1 MIKHFTYFYFLTLL
15 FFSTSIKAQIEK
27 LTVETYYISDLNDAT
42 DTINGSVRLLET
54 GSKTYRVYVDL
65 KPGYKIKSIYGDHN
79 HPLKITSTS
88 NFYNNIDRPNAN
100 FGYLINNGW
109 FSANPTIALD
119 SWLTLGL
126 ATKTQNGILKTE
138 DPNGSLIGGVN
149 NSGGTASIP
158 SGLLINNDATAGI
171 PLTVQDGL
179 VTKTTTVTQWID
191 NGFKDFTGIDSTVF
205 GPVKIGSQFITTNS
219 YLTQLDGVSGY
230 SADSN
235 KVLVAQ
241 LTTKGTI
248 ALELNLELLD
258 SIGNTTK
265 YVANGNVL
273 LSGEFVNPFL
283 TYPTV
288 CGCQD
293 PSYLEYS
300 SSYACNNPLACINKI
315 VCGCMDTLACNYDSK
330 ANKNLKALC
339 CYPGY
344 CNNRDISLV
353 CPEISNAIEFDLF
366 PNPAQ
371 NQLTLKFKVG
381 SVPNEVV
388 YSIFDSFGTLLLQK
402 NMGILSSSIDEQVY
416 ISNFKTG
423 LYLMRVSI
431 GGSINLN
438 KMFMKN

>member
-27 LTVETYYISDLNDAT
+27 LTVETYYVSDLNDAT

-191 NGFKDFTGIDSTVF
+191 NGFKDF
-205 GPVKIGSQFITTNS
+205 
-219 YLTQLDGVSGY
+219 
-230 SADSN
+230 SA
-235 KVLVAQ
+235 
-241 LTTKGTI
+241 GH
-248 ALELNLELLD
+248 
-258 SIGNTTK
+258 
-265 YVANGNVL
+265 
-273 LSGEFVNPFL
+273 
-283 TYPTV
+283 
-288 CGCQD
+288 
-293 PSYLEYS
+293 
-300 SSYACNNPLACINKI
+300 
-315 VCGCMDTLACNYDSK
+315 
-330 ANKNLKALC
+330 
-339 CYPGY
+339 
-344 CNNRDISLV
+344 
-353 CPEISNAIEFDLF
+353 
-366 PNPAQ
+366 
-371 NQLTLKFKVG
+371 
-381 SVPNEVV
+381 
-388 YSIFDSFGTLLLQK
+388 
-402 NMGILSSSIDEQVY
+402 
-416 ISNFKTG
+416 
-423 LYLMRVSI
+423 
-431 GGSINLN
+431 
-438 KMFMKN
+438 